1 MINKEQNV
9 LMSGNDGPKG
19 RPTSGLKVLL
29 VGDRDSMEESEDFLN
44 SLTAIGHRIS
54 ALDTITLFD
63 GKTSRRKGTSSDDAL
78 FEDVRQRLE
87 NDAPDIVILTTDDQ
101 NLRSGIMSLVKPQ
114 TRFLD
119 PFVLKMTK
127 GLKDV
132 TGQLASTRTR
142 LQSVELMKKVL
153 MSGPETSIMVVDEDL
168 KIVEIN
174 NAILERTKMSEQAC
188 VGRPCH
194 WVIRKEMEPC
204 YSRGEKCV
212 VREVLKTGRAVHTVR
227 EERRHDGS
235 FRYFTISSYPLP
247 KDEEGKKNVMIVWKN
262 VSEQMAP
269 VLSRQARS
277 IRQRFIHTLQEDKMA
292 ALGKLASAAVHEINN
307 PIQGI
312 LTFAKLMR
320 QSFDKKSLTPEE
332 MKRFGS
338 YLDLISVESNRCGK
352 ILQGLLAFSRK
363 RDLKKSAVDLTKVF
377 QDLVLLLRNQ
387 MKLHGISLCIEKP
400 DIMPIVYCDGD
411 LIKQALLNLL
421 LNSVEAIPDGGLIV
435 MSADAHPDG
444 MRLIIRIQDTG
455 PGIPKNVQ
463 SNIFEP
469 FFTTKKDG
477 KGTGL
482 GLSIVYGI
490 MLQHD
495 GAIGVESEEGE
506 GTTFV
511 VTLPI
516 GQESKE

>member
-1 MINKEQNV
+1 MMNKGQNV
-9 LMSGNDGPKG
+9 STRGNDGHEV
-19 RPTSGLKVLL
+19 RPANRLKVLI
-29 VGDRDSMEESEDFLN
+29 VGDRDSEKESMDFLN

-54 ALDTITLFD
+54 ALSTVTLFD
-63 GKTSRRKGTSSDDAL
+63 GENSRRSGMRPEDAL
-78 FEDVRQRLE
+78 FEDVKQRLK
-87 NDAPDIVILTTDDQ
+87 DDPPDIVILTADDQ
-101 NLRSGIMSLVKPQ
+101 NLRSGIMGLVQPQ

-132 TGQLASTRTR
+132 TGQLASARTR

-277 IRQRFIHTLQEDKMA
+277 IRQRFIHTLQQDKMA

-320 QSFDKKSLTPEE
+320 RSFDKKSLTPEE
-332 MKRFGS
+332 MERFSS
-338 YLDLISVESNRCGK
+338 YLDLISVESDRCGK

-363 RDLKKSAVDLTKVF
+363 RDLKKSAVDLTKIF
-377 QDLVLLLRNQ
+377 QDLVLLMRNQ
-387 MKLHGISLCIEKP
+387 MKLHGISLCIEQP

-435 MSADAHPDG
+435 MSADLHPDG
-444 MRLIIRIQDTG
+444 MRLIITIQDTG
-455 PGIPKNVQ
+455 PGVPKNVQ

-516 GQESKE
+516 GQEPKE